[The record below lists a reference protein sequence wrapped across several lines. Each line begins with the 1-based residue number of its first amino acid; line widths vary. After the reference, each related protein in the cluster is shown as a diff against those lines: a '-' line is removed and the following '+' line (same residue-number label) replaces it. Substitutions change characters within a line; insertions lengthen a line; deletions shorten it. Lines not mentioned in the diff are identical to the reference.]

1 MFLLFDNRHMGKR
14 TGYVAMLL
22 VALSLLLS
30 GCAKFKQI
38 RPVSA
43 GIESVVPS
51 GLRSVVVNV
60 KAGIENPAPQITL
73 SDINGSLERS
83 GKVLGRVLVDPFIL
97 KAKTTEEYHLR
108 VTVTLDQEA
117 SLFDVMAL
125 TRGNALDECTVDV
138 YFKASLKGGISK
150 KMSYEDIPLKSLMKI

>member
-1 MFLLFDNRHMGKR
+1 MGKR
-14 TGYVAMLL
+14 TGYAAMLL

-30 GCAKFKQI
+30 GCAKFRQI

-43 GIESVVPS
+43 GVESIVPA
-51 GLRSVVVNV
+51 GLRSIVINAKV
-60 KAGIENPAPQITL
+60 GIDNPAPQIML

-117 SLFDVMAL
+117 SLLDVMAL
-125 TRGNALDECTVDV
+125 TREGALDECTLDV

-150 KMSYEDIPLKSLMKI
+150 KMSYEDLPLKALMKM